1 MSMEKPMREFLRI
14 TITIVAVSGALA
26 GAPVDGGSLVDAA
39 KTGNLPV
46 VRKTLQQHGNPN
58 EAATDGTTAL
68 YWGVQENRPDI
79 VQALVSAGANVNTRN
94 QYGIT
99 PLAWA
104 LTDGNAAIAEQL
116 LKAGADPRVP
126 VPEMGTALLAAA
138 HIGNPDLIKALLK
151 SGVNVNEAEPKTG
164 QTALMWAAA
173 EGHNQAAKVLLTAGA
188 NFRVRSAKG
197 DTALFFAVR
206 RGDVGVVDALISAG
220 ADVNERAEPE
230 AVAAKGGMKGSIPG
244 DSMLVVAIVNG
255 HFGVADFLLKK
266 GADPNESGTR
276 WAPLHA
282 LSRIRD
288 YEESQYP
295 PPPVKY
301 GDLDSL
307 ELARSLIAHGADTNA
322 RAATTTAR
330 RQPGDQN
337 YKDLIGAT
345 PFFLAAKS
353 GDVPYMRLLLK
364 AGADVTLPSN
374 DHTTPL
380 MIAAGVGCVPG
391 QWIEPEGDVLAATK
405 LLVEELHADVNAVDD
420 RNETALHGAVCRSA
434 DSVIQ
439 YLVDKGARL
448 NIKDADGLTPLE
460 KAMDHIYLPITINGP
475 VLNQLNAQGHTIAL
489 LKKLTA
495 EQLAES
501 PATVTAR
508 R

>member
-1 MSMEKPMREFLRI
+1 MREFQRVVI
-14 TITIVAVSGALA
+14 TTMVASGAMLSA
-26 GAPVDGGSLVDAA
+26 SGDAGSLVEAA
-39 KTGNLPV
+39 KAGNLSV
-46 VRKTLQQHGNPN
+46 VRKTLLRRSNAN
-58 EAATDGTTAL
+58 EAAPDGTTAL
-68 YWGVQENRPDI
+68 DWAVQENRPDI
-79 VQALVSAGANVNTRN
+79 VQALVAAGANVNVKN

-104 LTDGNAAIAEQL
+104 LTSGNAAVAEQL
-116 LKAGADPRVP
+116 LKAGANPKIP

-138 HIGNPDLIKALLK
+138 HTGDPDLIRALLK
-151 SGVNVNEAEPKTG
+151 TGVNVNEAEPKTG

-173 EGHNQAAKVLLTAGA
+173 EGHEEAVKVLLAAGA
-188 NFRVRSAKG
+188 DFRVRSAKG
-197 DTALFFAVR
+197 DTAMFFAVR
-206 RGDVGVVDALISAG
+206 RGDIPVVDALVGSG

-266 GADPNESGTR
+266 GADPNASGTR
-276 WAPLHA
+276 WTPLHA

-295 PPPVKY
+295 PPPVQY

-307 ELARSLIAHGADTNA
+307 ELARSLIAHGADPNS

-353 GDVPYMRLLLK
+353 GDVPYMRLLLSN
-364 AGADVTLPSN
+364 GADPAASSA

-391 QWIEPEGDVLAATK
+391 QWIEPERDVLAAAK
-405 LLVEELHADVNAVDD
+405 LLVEELYADVNAVDD

-448 NIKDADGLTPLE
+448 NIKDSDGLTPLE

-475 VLNQLNAQGHTIAL
+475 VLNQLNAQPHTITL

-495 EQLAES
+495 EQVATS